1 MNYKVGIIAAL
12 LLACSLSAPA
22 RADMSE
28 TAAAPP
34 EAAGHPLSA
43 PEKGGG
49 RAGIDSFLDRF
60 SGTASS
66 DPSSEAGYNPSI
78 AIVPPISETSLF
90 SSFTRSDSPMNA
102 YYSRSGTDNPGTI
115 SAISRSVDI
124 VAARGGDL
132 LVFPVAGL
140 AAAAVQGHFVGSG
153 AVVGSASIAPMQGA
167 TSSPSVIQNTI
178 VTPKADVPL
187 PLPIFLTGSGL
198 VALLG
203 LRKRAGMQ
211 VITPP
216 SLPLI

>member
-28 TAAAPP
+28 TAAAAP

-60 SGTASS
+60 AGTASS
-66 DPSSEAGYNPSI
+66 DPSAEAGYNPSI

-90 SSFTRSDSPMNA
+90 SSSTRADSTMNA
-102 YYSRSGTDNPGTI
+102 YYSRSGTDNRGTI
-115 SAISRSVDI
+115 SAISRSADI
-124 VAARGGDL
+124 AAATGGDL
-132 LVFPVAGL
+132 LVFPAAGL
-140 AAAAVQGHFVGSG
+140 AAAVQGHFVGSG
-153 AVVGSASIAPMQGA
+153 AVVGVASIAPMQGGS
-167 TSSPSVIQNTI
+167 SSPSVIQNNI
-178 VTPKADVPL
+178 VSTEQSVPL

>member
-28 TAAAPP
+28 TAAAAP
-34 EAAGHPLSA
+34 EAAVHPLSA

-49 RAGIDSFLDRF
+49 QAGIDSLLDRF
-60 SGTASS
+60 AGIASS
-66 DPSSEAGYNPSI
+66 DASSDAGYNPSI
-78 AIVPPISETSLF
+78 AIIPPISESTIF
-90 SSFTRSDSPMNA
+90 SAFTRADSTMDA
-102 YYSRSGTDNPGTI
+102 YYSRAGTDNKQTI
-115 SAISRSVDI
+115 AALSRSVAY
-124 VAARGGDL
+124 VAAAIGGNIVLSD
-132 LVFPVAGL
+132 AGL
-140 AAAAVQGHFVGSG
+140 AAAAIQGHFVGSG
-153 AVVGSASIAPMQGA
+153 AVVGSADIAPMQGA
-167 TSSPSVIQNTI
+167 SSSPSFIPP
-178 VTPKADVPL
+178 PKADVPL